1 MMTKPDFRKPA
12 PEGVVELTDIGTG
25 TGNGMVVLDDGSLMM
40 VVGSHCHI
48 STDGG
53 QTWTPILPSDLAS
66 SYSPPRLRRIPS
78 TGDLL
83 CVWNQVSRDEIKRG
97 YRRGRLSTAIS
108 RDSGASWERFKTI
121 EVSDGMEDVERVV
134 PQEPITPVVGL
145 PDVGTLPEGF
155 ATFDYPNVWFAGDK
169 VYLTYHRSWVEVD
182 EDAGEAVT
190 LGERKEKARKPREMV
205 LRIYPLAEFYR

>member
-1 MMTKPDFRKPA
+1 MKLTMFQVVKIHDCGALLQAEMRPPLFRKMLRPIA
-12 PEGVVELTDIGTG
+12 FDF
-25 TGNGMVVLDDGSLMM
+25 GM
-40 VVGSHCHI
+40 
-48 STDGG
+48 
-53 QTWTPILPSDLAS
+53 AS
-66 SYSPPRLRRIPS
+66 SYSPPRLRQIPS

-97 YRRGRLSTAIS
+97 YRRGRLSAAIS

-121 EVSDGMEDVERVV
+121 EVSEGMEDVERVA

-145 PDVGTLPEGF
+145 PDVGMLPEGF
-155 ATFDYPNVWFAGDK
+155 ATFDYPNVWFTGDK

-190 LGERKEKARKPREMV
+190 LGERKGKARKPREMV